1 MVLRRWMASIASLW
15 LCGGCAGPVSQL
27 PELPV
32 DAVIAEERRQQ
43 IAHIRDYYGKLARVD
58 NVAFQV
64 RVANRD
70 YCDSVSGQL
79 GMRAVTVRSLPRK
92 YQSYSREALGVSWT
106 TPTVISVA
114 ENSPAAAAGIR
125 PGDQVLSLNNELIP
139 DNGTQRFINGHLT
152 RNGERPVQV
161 VVRRNGDDQTIMV
174 RPSLAC
180 AIPIQFVTADS
191 AQAFTDGKKI
201 VISNGM
207 LALTRTDAQLA
218 VLIGHEL
225 AHVNLGHLDKRKL
238 NALVGTAGGALID
251 GGLLLGGIY
260 TGGAFTKQLTK
271 TGAQAYSVGF
281 EREADYVGAY
291 YAARAGY
298 DLAGTEELWHALG
311 QAHPGSIG
319 FATTHPTAPQRF
331 LQMREVAAEIA
342 DKKRRGLPLAPA
354 MKVVEAGANPDA
366 GNTGGF

>member
-1 MVLRRWMASIASLW
+1 
-15 LCGGCAGPVSQL
+15 
-27 PELPV
+27 
-32 DAVIAEERRQQ
+32 
-43 IAHIRDYYGKLARVD
+43 
-58 NVAFQV
+58 
-64 RVANRD
+64 
-70 YCDSVSGQL
+70 
-79 GMRAVTVRSLPRK
+79 
-92 YQSYSREALGVSWT
+92 VSWT